1 MTQAKVAD
9 SGVVQPTFHGVLRHR
24 EFRGLW
30 LAQITSSI
38 GDQLAKIALAI
49 LIYQRTNSAFLA
61 SLAYAVT
68 FLPALVAGP
77 IAGMLADLCPRREV
91 MIICDLT
98 RAALVGV
105 MCIPGMSIVGLLLML
120 LAVSA
125 VEAPF
130 AAARSAIVPDIVDG
144 DAYPAAQALGQVTAQ
159 VAQII
164 GFAVG
169 GAVVSVV
176 SARGALGVDV
186 GSFLLSA
193 VLLRTHLRRR
203 PAPAHRGEASF
214 WAESSQ
220 GARIVWSSP
229 LLRGLVLISVVSVS
243 LIIATEGLAVSYA
256 AQLHRGNVATGLL
269 TAAGPAGGA
278 VGLALASRLI
288 AEPRRLAAIRLL
300 AWLWPIPLALT
311 VLHPTVPVTI
321 VLWAVSG
328 LLVSYHILA
337 SLIFA
342 QALEPSMRGRA
353 FAFARS
359 LLIAGQGIGLLLAG
373 LLGQLLSPS
382 IAIGIAALTG
392 LMVCPLLAHNLRSP
406 GRHRSAVEPQISSS
420 RVFRRRSNDVAA
432 VPIEQAP
439 GASRPATATSSPVP
453 LRLAEPGKQRN
464 WRFTAVVA
472 FAVLTLALSFG
483 LIFGGFVSNTSA
495 QAPVHL
501 AWWALVLGFI
511 VTYSFYVPFQRGDE
525 AWIISLGQ
533 LPIVLGLLLGSPRG
547 LLVAALLGAF
557 ATLVRRSF
565 VATKYLV
572 SRAASS
578 VEILVATLV
587 FVVLRQGEGNN
598 WATLAAAFV
607 ACVVADIAS
616 GTYLL
621 TMRKIFDSTQSIREM
636 TKSVLFGLPAGMAAS
651 SLGLLSVA
659 AMWTRPTYGLLL
671 VLVGAL
677 VIGGSKAYADL
688 SERHQGLNR
697 LYEFQGQLGP
707 LAQEA
712 AELYP
717 VLAQTREILVAT
729 EVELAIEGELS
740 SGAASTDRR
749 VLSVDLAGVK
759 REFWTNGPPD
769 DEDAARKLTVVLTA
783 AGRRLGTLSVRAR
796 LGNVRGFNRSDLQL
810 LDTLGTHVSNA
821 LERGRLLERLREAS
835 IHDPLTGL
843 FTLNELSRLM
853 DDDLLRGRSYTLM
866 LCDVARLKDIND
878 SLGHEAGD
886 ALLRNVAGR
895 LKDYSPFGSMFARAG
910 GGEFAVAIPEE
921 AESSV
926 ATTVARIATGLSGLV
941 QVLGVTVALRTRLGW
956 AYGPEDG
963 HASADLLRRADLAL
977 SAAKRGTQRVAR
989 YAPNMEVDGLR
1000 RLRLVNDLREAIA
1013 ARAIDV
1019 AYQPLVTPV
1028 DGRVVGA
1035 EALARWRHPEL
1046 GQLPPDEFI
1055 VVAEQSGLIGSLTE
1069 LVLDKALAQTQVWH
1083 CAGRPLRIAVNLSPR
1098 CLTDLGLPGM
1108 VLDLLARHRLEPGC
1122 LTLEITESSVAEDPG
1137 RAEAVLERL
1146 RSLGVRL
1153 SIDDFGTGY
1162 STLASLKRFPVQEVK
1177 LDRQFLIDLE
1187 RSSGNAEDA
1196 GSTVG
1201 VDLAL
1206 LTAVVTLGHSLG
1218 LEIVAEGVETAAV
1231 FGTLKDL
1238 GVDILQGYY
1247 LGRPMAGANLPV
1259 YAPVPEAKDP
1269 LPAPGSGSKVF
1280 SPIH

>member
-1 MTQAKVAD
+1 MT
-9 SGVVQPTFHGVLRHR
+9 T
-24 EFRGLW
+24 
-30 LAQITSSI
+30 
-38 GDQLAKIALAI
+38 
-49 LIYQRTNSAFLA
+49 A
-61 SLAYAVT
+61 SD
-68 FLPALVAGP
+68 PP
-77 IAGMLADLCPRREV
+77 M
-91 MIICDLT
+91 
-98 RAALVGV
+98 
-105 MCIPGMSIVGLLLML
+105 
-120 LAVSA
+120 
-125 VEAPF
+125 
-130 AAARSAIVPDIVDG
+130 
-144 DAYPAAQALGQVTAQ
+144 
-159 VAQII
+159 
-164 GFAVG
+164 
-169 GAVVSVV
+169 SVV
-176 SARGALGVDV
+176 SAIRRDWRAPVVVTLG
-186 GSFLLSA
+186 
-193 VLLRTHLRRR
+193 
-203 PAPAHRGEASF
+203 
-214 WAESSQ
+214 
-220 GARIVWSSP
+220 
-229 LLRGLVLISVVSVS
+229 
-243 LIIATEGLAVSYA
+243 
-256 AQLHRGNVATGLL
+256 
-269 TAAGPAGGA
+269 
-278 VGLALASRLI
+278 
-288 AEPRRLAAIRLL
+288 
-300 AWLWPIPLALT
+300 
-311 VLHPTVPVTI
+311 
-321 VLWAVSG
+321 
-328 LLVSYHILA
+328 
-337 SLIFA
+337 
-342 QALEPSMRGRA
+342 
-353 FAFARS
+353 
-359 LLIAGQGIGLLLAG
+359 
-373 LLGQLLSPS
+373 
-382 IAIGIAALTG
+382 
-392 LMVCPLLAHNLRSP
+392 
-406 GRHRSAVEPQISSS
+406 
-420 RVFRRRSNDVAA
+420 
-432 VPIEQAP
+432 
-439 GASRPATATSSPVP
+439 
-453 LRLAEPGKQRN
+453 
-464 WRFTAVVA
+464 
-472 FAVLTLALSFG
+472 VLTLASVFV
-483 LIFGGFVSNTSA
+483 LIFGGFVPNTSA
-495 QAPVHL
+495 QAPLHL
-501 AWWALVLGFI
+501 PWWALTFAFVI
-511 VTYSFYVPFQRGDE
+511 TYLFYVPFQRGNE
-525 AWIISLGQ
+525 ALLVSLGQ

-547 LLVAALLGAF
+547 LLIAILLGAF

-565 VATKYLV
+565 VPIKYLV
-572 SRAASS
+572 SRATTA
-578 VEILVATLV
+578 VEVLVATGV
-587 FVVLRQGEGNN
+587 FAFLRPGEGNN
-598 WATLAAAFV
+598 WSTLVAAFI
-607 ACVVADIAS
+607 ACVVADAVS
-616 GTYLL
+616 AVYLNL
-621 TMRKIFDSTQSIREM
+621 IRKVFDPSQLVRAMIKPLM
-636 TKSVLFGLPAGMAAS
+636 FGLPAGMAAS
-651 SLGLLSVA
+651 SLGLLAVA
-659 AMWTRPTYGLLL
+659 AMWTHPAYGLLL
-671 VLVGAL
+671 VLVGGL
-677 VIGGSKAYADL
+677 VVGGSKAYADL

-853 DDDLLRGRSYTLM
+853 DDDLLRGRSYTLI

-895 LKDYSPFGSMFARAG
+895 LKDYSPCGSMFARAG

-956 AYGPEDG
+956 ACGPEDG

-1019 AYQPLVTPV
+1019 AYQPLVAPV

-1231 FGTLKDL
+1231 FHTLKDL

-1247 LGRPMAGANLPV
+1247 LGRPMPGADLPV
-1259 YAPVPEAKDP
+1259 YAPALEAMDP
-1269 LPAPGSGSKVF
+1269 LPMVGGGSIG
-1280 SPIH
+1280 I